1 MTISTGTTST
11 STGATSTG
19 TATATLE
26 SALAMAADA
35 ARPMARASAK
45 ERASWLRTVADALD
59 AASEDL
65 VPLAIRETHLPEPR
79 LRGELFRTTFQAR
92 LLADAVEHAHGVDVR
107 IDPADADWPM
117 GPRPDLRRTTVP
129 LGPVVVFAASNFPF
143 AFSVFGGDTASALV
157 AGCPVIVKTHPG
169 HPELSVATADVVID
183 TLSGIAPKGAM
194 GTVSSDDDGA
204 AALMD
209 PRIKA
214 GAFTGSTRVGR
225 ILFDIA
231 TSRPEPIPFFGEL
244 GSTNPVVVTLDGW
257 RARADDIARE
267 FAQSVSLGAGQFC
280 TKPGV
285 VIVPDADDFI
295 ARVPSVSVGE
305 MLNERIAQA
314 FVASADGL
322 SALVGPPTN
331 AVTGR
336 PFDGPMPLFRTTSEA
351 ILDAP
356 HILEHEVFGPAAVVV
371 EYRDAADAL
380 AVVDAVG
387 GQLTGTVI
395 GAEEPDAQALA
406 LIPRLAEHVGRVV
419 WNQWPTGV
427 SVTAAQQHG
436 GPYPASTAPQ
446 TTSVG
451 TAAVDRF
458 RRPVT
463 FQNVPAAALPLE
475 LR

>member
-1 MTISTGTTST
+1 MTNTIDTTPT
-11 STGATSTG
+11 
-19 TATATLE
+19 TLE
-26 SALAMAADA
+26 SALAKAAGA
-35 ARPMARASAK
+35 ARPMAQASAA
-45 ERASWLRTVADALD
+45 ERASWLRAVGGALD
-59 AASEDL
+59 AASDDL
-65 VPLAIRETHLPEPR
+65 VTIAIRETHLPEPR
-79 LRGELFRTTFQAR
+79 LRGELTRTTFQAR
-92 LLADAVEHAHGVDVR
+92 LLADAVEHGWHDDVR
-107 IDPADADWPM
+107 IDPADPDWPM

-143 AFSVFGGDTASALV
+143 AFSVFGGDTASALA

-183 TLSGIAPKGAM
+183 ALSGIAPTGAF
-194 GTVSSDDDGA
+194 GTISSDDDGA
-204 AALMD
+204 AALAD
-209 PRIKA
+209 PRIEA

-231 TSRPEPIPFFGEL
+231 SSRPKPIPFFGEL
-244 GSTNPVVVTLDGW
+244 GSTNPVVITLDGW
-257 RARADDIARE
+257 RARADGIARQ
-267 FAQSVSLGAGQFC
+267 FAESVSLGAGQFC

-305 MLNERIAQA
+305 MLNARIAQT
-314 FVASADGL
+314 FVTSAQTL
-322 SALVGPPTN
+322 AELVGPPTR
-331 AVTGR
+331 AATGR
-336 PFDGPMPLFRTTSEA
+336 PFTGPIPLFRTTSDA
-351 ILDAP
+351 VLRAP
-356 HILEHEVFGPAAVVV
+356 HILEHEVFGPAALVV

-380 AVVDAVG
+380 SVVDVVG
-387 GQLTGTVI
+387 GQLTGSVI
-395 GAEEPDAQALA
+395 GAEELDQQALA
-406 LIPRLAEHVGRVV
+406 LIPRLAEHVGRVL

-436 GPYPASTAPQ
+436 GPYPASTAPH

-458 RRPVT
+458 RRPVA
-463 FQNVPAAALPLE
+463 FQNVPAAALPVE